1 MCAMTSQPENLPLTE
16 MSSVI
21 FFIVPMV
28 IIAILYT
35 NMGIA
40 ISRASMQIPRQ
51 SQWSQNSSSVKT
63 DTLCYLSGIYTFG
76 AFLIIIILSN

>member
-21 FFIVPMV
+21 FFILPMV

-40 ISRASMQIPRQ
+40 ISRASKSKFENKVKGSIHRKNKKNQ
-51 SQWSQNSSSVKT
+51 SNKSIIRM
-63 DTLCYLSGIYTFG
+63 LCK
-76 AFLIIIILSN
+76 